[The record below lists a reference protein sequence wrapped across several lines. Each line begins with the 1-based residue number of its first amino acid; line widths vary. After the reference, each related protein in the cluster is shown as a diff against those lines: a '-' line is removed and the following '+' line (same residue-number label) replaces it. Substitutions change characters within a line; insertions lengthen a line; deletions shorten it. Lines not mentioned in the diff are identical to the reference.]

1 MAKMHIHLSAVLF
14 LVLAIAAGCATI
26 KTTIPPL
33 TIEGSTQALQT
44 GDIVDTRRGT
54 VISFETLIDDLSKAT
69 VIYLGETHTSIEDH
83 QIQRKI
89 LAGLYARNPHLIVAL
104 EMFPRAVQ
112 PVLDGY
118 SEGAMEEKQF
128 LKDVGWNAVWGYP
141 FQLYRGI
148 LSWARE
154 RQLKLVGLNAPPN
167 VVRKIAR
174 TGISSLSVEE
184 RQQIATHMNFAD
196 AGHRAYIREE
206 YEQHLKHN
214 IKGFDSYYQAQLAWE
229 ETMAETLAATLKSL
243 QSSDQIV
250 VLVGKGH
257 IVHQFGVPQR
267 TFERIGQPYKTVVP
281 IPSDH
286 PHRTIDPGLADYLW
300 VTGKSTEFKHPRMLG
315 VMLNTSAGDN
325 GLSVMQVLPGSAAA
339 RAGLKKGDVLRAID
353 GSSINSV
360 EDIHGAVAQERKTEY
375 RLRIERNGKEL
386 ELPVTF
392 PPITQMGQ

>member
-1 MAKMHIHLSAVLF
+1 MAKMHIHLNAVLF
-14 LVLAIAAGCATI
+14 LVLAIAAGCATT

-33 TIEGSTQALQT
+33 TIEGSTQALQA

-54 VISFETLIDDLSKAT
+54 VISFDTLIDDLSKAI

-112 PVLDGY
+112 PVLDRY
-118 SEGAMEEKQF
+118 SQGVMEEKQF
-128 LKDVGWNAVWGYP
+128 LEDVGWNVVWGYP

-154 RQLKLVGLNAPPN
+154 RRLKLVGLNAPPN

-196 AGHRAYIREE
+196 AAHRAYISEE
-206 YEQHLKHN
+206 YEQHLKDN

-229 ETMAETLAATLKSL
+229 ETMAETLAATPRSL

-286 PHRTIDPGLADYLW
+286 PDRTIDPGLADYLW

-315 VMLNTSAGDN
+315 IMLNTSAGDN
-325 GLSVMQVLPGSAAA
+325 ELTVMQVLPGSAAA

-360 EDIHGAVAQERKTEY
+360 EDLHGAVAQETKTQY

-386 ELPVTF
+386 ELPVKF
-392 PPITQMGQ
+392 REITQMGQ